1 MDYIG
6 WLAPDGTLIECKDHA
21 HLDEARNILKHF
33 DIVNDDGRPDQVLI
47 DKGWIRIS
55 LMTYGDTGLTFWGT
69 THITPLQRMMLETI
83 ANQEKEVFS
92 KKGLQF
98 LKDCNIY
105 EWLRKEEEK

>member
-6 WLAPDGTLIECKDHA
+6 WLAPDGSLLECKDHA
-21 HLDEARNILKHF
+21 HLDMARTLVEHF
-33 DIVNDDGRPDQVLI
+33 GIDNHDQRPDQALI
-47 DKGWIRIS
+47 NRGWIRIS

-69 THITPLQRMMLETI
+69 THITPLQRMALETI

-98 LKDCNIY
+98 LQDCNIY